1 MEQLL
6 NELGTRFGVS
16 EPRRRRDNL
25 AFLRCDR
32 ARAVDLLT
40 HLRDREGYTHLVF
53 LTAVDIIEQGVFR
66 LTYLLHNYET
76 RSDIGVEVEIER
88 DNAVME
94 SIHPM
99 WAQAGTYQRELKE
112 MFGIDFP
119 GSPRVDE
126 PFVLESWDDIPP
138 MRREFDTK
146 AYSEAR
152 YVPREGRVTHDTT
165 EHMKLKLYPEEDA

>member
-1 MEQLL
+1 MEHLL
-6 NELGTRFGVS
+6 RDLDARFAVT
-16 EPRRRRDNL
+16 EPRRQRDNL
-25 AFLRCDR
+25 AFVRVE
-32 ARAVDLLT
+32 AGRAVDLIT

-53 LTAVDIIEQGVFR
+53 LTAVDVIEQGVFR
-66 LTYLLHNYET
+66 LTYLLHNYDS
-76 RSDIGVEVEIER
+76 RSDIGVEVEVNRE
-88 DNAVME
+88 NSKME
-94 SIHPM
+94 SIHTL

-126 PFVLESWDDIPP
+126 PFILESWDDIPP

-152 YVPREGRVTHDTT
+152 YVPRPGRTTHDTT
-165 EHMKLKLYPEEDA
+165 EHMKEKLYPEEDI

>member
-1 MEQLL
+1 MEELL
-6 NELGTRFGVS
+6 NDLEARFGVTD
-16 EPRRRRDNL
+16 PRRRRANL
-25 AFLRCDR
+25 AFVRVDR
-32 ARAVDLLT
+32 GRAVDLIT
-40 HLRDREGYTHLVF
+40 HLRDREAFTHLVF

-66 LTYLLHNYET
+66 LTYLLHNYDT
-76 RSDIGVEVEIER
+76 RSDIGVEVEISR
-88 DNAVME
+88 DDAVME
-94 SIHPM
+94 TIHTI

-165 EHMKLKLYPEEDA
+165 EHMKVKLYPEEDA